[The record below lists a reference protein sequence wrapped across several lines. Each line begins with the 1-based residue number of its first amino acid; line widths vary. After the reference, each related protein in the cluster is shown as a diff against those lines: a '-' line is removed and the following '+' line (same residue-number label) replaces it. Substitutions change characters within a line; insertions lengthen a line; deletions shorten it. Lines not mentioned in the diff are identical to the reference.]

1 MFLLFAGHRYYPLG
15 GSQDFKGIFE
25 TIEDAKQWFRDN
37 KESISESY
45 IDLWADVLNAK
56 TMESVA
62 YGLIDESPSRD
73 EAKEKW
79 YSNVTEYLEDW

>member
-1 MFLLFAGHRYYPLG
+1 
-15 GSQDFKGIFE
+15 
-25 TIEDAKQWFRDN
+25 
-37 KESISESY
+37 
-45 IDLWADVLNAK
+45 
-56 TMESVA
+56 MESVA